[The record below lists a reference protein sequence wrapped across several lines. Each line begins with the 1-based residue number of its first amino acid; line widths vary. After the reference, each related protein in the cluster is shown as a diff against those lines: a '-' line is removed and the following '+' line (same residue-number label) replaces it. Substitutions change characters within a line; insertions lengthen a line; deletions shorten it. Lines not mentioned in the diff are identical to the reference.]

1 MAGRR
6 IRSAPAILI
15 SIVYYSSYLRNQIR
29 HTLRIVH
36 AKALQRQP
44 VFEEIAA
51 QNRVANRDH
60 RINVRRWHPDNLARF
75 DHSTSP
81 SEISSVK

>member
-1 MAGRR
+1 MQYPCRFDSLSCTPKVFVLDQR
-6 IRSAPAILI
+6 D
-15 SIVYYSSYLRNQIR
+15 QIR

-60 RINVRRWHPDNLARF
+60 RINVRRWHPDNLAQVRPE
-75 DHSTSP
+75 HQP
-81 SEISSVK
+81 V